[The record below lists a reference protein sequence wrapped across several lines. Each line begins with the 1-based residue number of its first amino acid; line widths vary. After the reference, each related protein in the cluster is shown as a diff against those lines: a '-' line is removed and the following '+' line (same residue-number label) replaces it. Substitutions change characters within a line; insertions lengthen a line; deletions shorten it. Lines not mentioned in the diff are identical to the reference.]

1 MAGKKDHPRLRAMRV
16 GFSER
21 LKAARNQPPFA
32 RRLRSIFVI
41 FTVCAVLLSMRLVD
55 LQVLRAEKLSAS
67 ASQFRTRTEVIHA
80 KRGDILDASGAVLA
94 TSVERY
100 NVGVNQNLIS
110 SYVHFELNEDEEL
123 VAVGAGAAEA
133 AKQLAPLLEMDQAEL
148 GGLLMG
154 GEEKSSFVYIAK
166 DISPEKWREIREL
179 RITGIEPEQVM
190 KREYPNGKVAGNVI
204 GYLGL
209 TGEIPEGETV
219 EQPTGQAGIE
229 RTKQDVL
236 TGKDGSI
243 TYQIADGAILPNAER
258 TEVAAVDGQSVRLT
272 VDRDLQDVVEVA
284 VDKPIAEQGAEWASA
299 VVVEIGTGRI
309 LALADSQRPDP
320 GNREGTA
327 PENWGARAVQGMVE
341 PGSTGKL
348 MTFAAALD
356 QGVVTPESVFEV
368 KDPIT
373 MPNGEEIH
381 DNDEHEDED
390 MTVAGILAKSYNSGL
405 VQIGDLVPDET
416 RFEYMQKFG
425 IGSLTG
431 VELPA
436 ETPGLVNPPP
446 WPGRD
451 HYTTMFGQAWTAS
464 TVQLAQMVS
473 VFGND
478 GVRVPVH
485 IIESTIDADGQE
497 HPTLV
502 MDDSERVVSPET
514 AHSMLDMMQAVTDI
528 ESTGWRAAVPGYN
541 IAGKTGTAEVVDEA
555 TGLLTKRV
563 GTFVGLVPAE
573 DPQIAIAVTVYNAD
587 GAGYGGDVAAPVF
600 KDTVSFAVRQLGIP
614 PSTVPLVRL
623 PWYPGEEIKPNDSDD
638 SVG

>member
-1 MAGKKDHPRLRAMRV
+1 MAAKKDHPRLRAMRV
-16 GFSER
+16 GFSKR
-21 LKAARNQPPFA
+21 LKAARSQPLSA

-41 FTVCAVLLSMRLVD
+41 FAVCAALLSVRLVD
-55 LQVLRAEKLSAS
+55 LQVLRADKLAAS
-67 ASQFRTRTEVIHA
+67 ASEFRTRTEVIHA
-80 KRGDILDASGAVLA
+80 KRGDILDSSGAVLA

-110 SYVHFELNEDEEL
+110 SYVHYKADTDGTL

-133 AKQLAPLLEMDQAEL
+133 AKQLAPLLDVDQAEL
-148 GGLLMG
+148 GGLLLG
-154 GEEKSSFVYIAK
+154 GDEKSSFVYIAK

-179 RITGIEPEQVM
+179 SITGIEPEQIM
-190 KREYPNGKVAGNVI
+190 KREYPNSNVAGNVI
-204 GYLGL
+204 GYMGL
-209 TGEIPEGETV
+209 TGVIPEGETV

-229 RTKQDVL
+229 RTQDDLL
-236 TGKDGSI
+236 TGKNGSI
-243 TYQIADGAILPNAER
+243 TYQVADGAILPNAKR
-258 TEVAAVDGQSVRLT
+258 TEVTAVDGESVRLT
-272 VDRDLQDVVEVA
+272 IDRDLQDVLEVA
-284 VDKPIAEQGAEWASA
+284 VDKPVAEQGAEWAA
-299 VVVEIGTGRI
+299 ATVVEIGTGRI
-309 LALADSQRPDP
+309 LALADSGRIDP
-320 GNREGTA
+320 GNRENT
-327 PENWGARAVQGMVE
+327 PSENWGSRAVQAAVE

-356 QGVVTPESVFEV
+356 QGVITPDSVFRVE
-368 KDPIT
+368 DPIT
-373 MPNGEEIH
+373 MPNGEVIQ
-381 DNDEHEDED
+381 DNDEHETMD

-405 VQIGDLVPDET
+405 VQIGDLIPDDT
-416 RFEYMQKFG
+416 RFDYMTKFG

-436 ETPGLVNPPP
+436 ETPGIVHSPP
-446 WPGRD
+446 WANRD
-451 HYTTMFGQAWTAS
+451 RYTTMFGQAWTAS

-485 IIESTIDADGQE
+485 IVESTIDPDGQE

-502 MDDSERVVSPET
+502 MQDSERVVSSET
-514 AHSMLDMMQAVTDI
+514 SQSMLNMMQAVTDI
-528 ESTGWRAAVPGYN
+528 NSTGWRAAVPGYN
-541 IAGKTGTAEVVDEA
+541 IAGKTGTAEVQDEN
-555 TGLLTKRV
+555 GELTKRV

-573 DPQIAIAVTVYNAD
+573 DPQIAIAVTVYNAT

-600 KDTVSFAVRQLGIP
+600 KDTVTFAVRQLGIP

-623 PWYPGEEIKPNDSDD
+623 PWYPGEEIESDD

>member
-1 MAGKKDHPRLRAMRV
+1 MAAKKDHPRLRAMRV

-21 LKAARNQPPFA
+21 LKAARSQPPFA

-41 FTVCAVLLSMRLVD
+41 FAVCAVLLSMRLVD

-67 ASQFRTRTEVIHA
+67 ASEFRTRTEVIHA
-80 KRGDILDASGAVLA
+80 KRGDILDSSGAVLA

-110 SYVHFELNEDEEL
+110 SYVHYEPDEDGDL

-133 AKQLAPLLEMDQAEL
+133 AKQLAPLLEVDQAEL
-148 GGLLMG
+148 GGLLLG

-179 RITGIEPEQVM
+179 RITGIEPEQIM
-190 KREYPNGKVAGNVI
+190 KREYPNSNVAGNVI
-204 GYLGL
+204 GYMGL

-229 RTKQDVL
+229 RTQNDVL
-236 TGKDGSI
+236 TAKDGSI
-243 TYQIADGAILPNAER
+243 TYQVADGAILPNAER

-272 VDRDLQDVVEVA
+272 IDRDLQDVLEVA
-284 VDKPIAEQGAEWASA
+284 VDKPVAEQGAEWASA
-299 VVVEIGTGRI
+299 TVVEIGTGRI
-309 LALADSQRPDP
+309 LALADSGRVDP
-320 GNREGTA
+320 GNREATS
-327 PENWGARAVQGMVE
+327 PENWGSRAVQDAVE

-348 MTFAAALD
+348 MTFAAAID
-356 QGVVTPESVFEV
+356 QGVVTPDSLFTVE
-368 KDPIT
+368 DPIT
-373 MPNGEEIH
+373 MPDGEEIH
-381 DNDEHEDED
+381 DNDTHPTEE

-405 VQIGDLVPDET
+405 VQIGNKVPDET
-416 RFEYMQKFG
+416 RMDYMKKFG
-425 IGSLTG
+425 IGSPTG
-431 VELPA
+431 IELPA
-436 ETPGLVNPPP
+436 ETGGILHELP
-446 WPGRD
+446 WAGRD

-502 MDDSERVVSPET
+502 MEDSERVVSSET

-528 ESTGWRAAVPGYN
+528 NSTGWRAAVPGYN
-541 IAGKTGTAEVVDEA
+541 IAGKTGTAEVPDEN
-555 TGLLTKRV
+555 GQLTKRV

-573 DPQIAIAVTVYNAD
+573 DPQIAIAVTVYNAT

-623 PWYPGEEIKPNDSDD
+623 PWYPGEEIESDD

>member
-21 LKAARNQPPFA
+21 LKATRNQPPFA

-41 FTVCAVLLSMRLVD
+41 FAVCAVLLSMRLVD
-55 LQVLRAEKLSAS
+55 LQVLRAEKLSGS
-67 ASQFRTRTEVIHA
+67 ASEFRTRTEVIHA

-100 NVGVNQNLIS
+100 NVGVNQHLIS
-110 SYVHFELNEDEEL
+110 SYVHYELDEDKNL

-133 AKQLAPLLEMDQAEL
+133 AKQLAPLREVDQAEL
-148 GGLLMG
+148 GGLLLG
-154 GEEKSSFVYIAK
+154 GEEKPSFVYIAK

-179 RITGIEPEQVM
+179 RITGIEPEQIM

-219 EQPTGQAGIE
+219 EQPTGQSGIE
-229 RTKQDVL
+229 RTKNDLL

-243 TYQIADGAILPNAER
+243 TYQVADGAILPNADR
-258 TEVAAVDGQSVRLT
+258 TEVTAVDGQSVRLT
-272 VDRDLQDVVEVA
+272 IDRDLQDIVEVA
-284 VDKPIAEQGAEWASA
+284 VDKPITEQGAEWASA

-309 LALADSQRPDP
+309 LALADSGRVDP

-327 PENWGARAVQGMVE
+327 PDNWGARAVQSMVE

-356 QGVVTPESVFEV
+356 QGVITPDSVFRV
-368 KDPIT
+368 QDPIT

-381 DNDEHEDED
+381 DNDTHEDMD

-405 VQIGDLVPDET
+405 VQIGDLISDES

-436 ETPGLVNPPP
+436 ETAGVVNAPP

-464 TVQLAQMVS
+464 TLQLAQMVS
-473 VFGND
+473 VVGND

-502 MDDSERVVSPET
+502 MDDSERVVSSET
-514 AHSMLDMMQAVTDI
+514 SRAMLDMMQAVTDF
-528 ESTGWRAAVPGYN
+528 ESTGWRAQVPGYN
-541 IAGKTGTAEVVDEA
+541 IAGKTGTAEVPDED
-555 TGLLTKRV
+555 GQLTKRV

-573 DPQIAIAVTVYNAD
+573 DPQIAIAVTVYNAT

-623 PWYPGEEIKPNDSDD
+623 PWYPGEEIESDD